1 MNVEFAIVW
10 GGLDK
15 IDTLWEVDL
24 PTPPSAGDLVC
35 APDGAATYEV
45 MKTFWYPAGRY
56 EGDNAPSAAV
66 LLRAADL
73 DLEDED

>member
-15 IDTLWEVDL
+15 IDTLWEVNL
-24 PTPPSAGDLVC
+24 PAPPSTGDLVR

-45 MKTFWYPAGRY
+45 LKVFWYPAGRR
-56 EGDNAPSAAV
+56 EGDATPSVGV
-66 LLRAADL
+66 LLRATDL
-73 DLEDED
+73 DLQIED